1 MKGITLR
8 TFVVAAGSLLAAAS
22 LTFGSSASAETTL
35 ELRAR
40 LDAQA
45 AAARA
50 AAATAQAKARCEA
63 ENTRRRAG
71 MLPGPIVDCSKLAT
85 TTTATDTIAPAVPAG
100 VRAAASSATRVSL
113 GWSAST
119 DSGGSGLKGY
129 DVYRNGTRVTQV
141 MAPAIAWI
149 DPNVSPATSYRYQ
162 LAAFDGKENRSAM
175 SAAAVATTPAATP
188 APAPTPT
195 PTVDTTPPSVPG
207 GVQAA
212 AKACNAIDVT
222 WNASADS
229 GGSGL
234 KGYDVYRDGNMLT
247 QVMAPLSGLSDSALQ
262 AATGHSYAVA
272 AFDGKGNR
280 SARSG
285 AQSATTPACSA
296 GGVPRVLGSVSGFG
310 YPMDI
315 FFDAGTGVVIGLE
328 ANGLTIADVSDPAR
342 PAIAARIAPSG
353 VRQYTSVAMRNG
365 VAYVVGYRDTV
376 NTLVVFDVSDPRR
389 PVELSRMQLPGT
401 GTPGIALNGSL
412 AYVVNAGGLHVLE
425 FVNPQ
430 VLRLV
435 ETVPASVALLSHVAV
450 GEGYVLSRTVRG
462 TAVFDARNPRRPQY
476 VLETGLVGAA
486 AILGRIA
493 YIARSSAF
501 YIMELSDLA
510 KPGVLDTFQVPNTG
524 SLNSAAVTK
533 GQLFLPSKAGIVVYG
548 LSDPSRPA
556 HQGEVALPGYGWELA
571 AGANLIVASDFNGG
585 LSVVSVGP

>member
-175 SAAAVATTPAATP
+175 SAAAVATTPAATTTPPP
-188 APAPTPT
+188 A

-296 GGVPRVLGSVSGFG
+296 GGVPRVLGSLAGFG
-310 YPMDI
+310 YPEDLYL
-315 FFDAGTGVVIGLE
+315 DASKGVVIGL
-328 ANGLTIADVSDPAR
+328 ALDGLTIADVTDPAH
-342 PAIAARIAPSG
+342 PAISARIAPLG
-353 VRQYTSVAMRNG
+353 AIRHTAVAMRDG
-365 VAYVVGYRDTV
+365 LAYVVGGGQDSASI
-376 NTLVVFDVSDPRR
+376 LVVLDVGDPQH
-389 PVELSRMQLPGT
+389 PVVLSRMELPGT
-401 GTPGIALNGSL
+401 GMPGIALNGSL
-412 AYVVNAGGLHVLE
+412 VYVGNAGGLHVLE
-425 FVNPQ
+425 ILSAQ
-430 VLRLV
+430 GIRLLQ
-435 ETVPASVALLSHVAV
+435 SVRTSEPLAAQIVV
-450 GEGYVLSRTVRG
+450 GEGYILSRTASGV
-462 TAVFDARNPRRPQY
+462 AWFDARSPRSPQLAGSVALAGTLGILGKIAYVSRATGFY
-476 VLETGLVGAA
+476 VLDLTDLTKIALRNTIVVPESRDLRSV
-486 AILGRIA
+486 AIDKGRL
-493 YIARSSAF
+493 
-501 YIMELSDLA
+501 M
-510 KPGVLDTFQVPNTG
+510 
-524 SLNSAAVTK
+524 
-533 GQLFLPSKAGIVVYG
+533 LPSATGIIVFDI
-548 LSDPSRPA
+548 SDPARPLPI
-556 HQGEVALPGYGWELA
+556 GEVKLPALGLELA
-571 AGANLIVASDFNGG
+571 NGANLLVATDRSGTLNV
-585 LSVVSVGP
+585 LSVGP